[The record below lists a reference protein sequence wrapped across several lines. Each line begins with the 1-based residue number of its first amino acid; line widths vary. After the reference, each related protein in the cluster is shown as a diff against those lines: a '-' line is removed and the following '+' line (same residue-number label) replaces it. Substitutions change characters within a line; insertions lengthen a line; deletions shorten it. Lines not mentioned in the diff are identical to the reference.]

1 MVKISHSALAACMAL
16 SAFRADAFTC
26 YTAAP
31 HHHLAS
37 ISPTSPRT
45 QSTPA
50 ITRQQHHTH
59 LHLSSSTAESKKS
72 SSLKRLPDSAVE
84 LTLHIPSTATS
95 AAYDKTLSEV
105 AKKVSIPGFR
115 KGAKIP
121 PQVLE
126 NAWAKQ
132 GGKKVLKTM
141 TINDLC
147 GELIGQTLKEEYELE
162 PIGQP
167 TLVTPA
173 EQLAEGFTPGEELEV
188 VVKCDVWPEIQW
200 KSKLVDGQESSS
212 STTTKPYFGLKG
224 TYKRKPFNQVR
235 FDAALRD
242 LTERYAKL
250 ETFEDDSQPLA
261 MGDACKVNMVGYM
274 ATPNGEKGERLP
286 DAASGDDVEVILGG
300 GRYMVGLV
308 EGLEGGKIGE
318 TKTVKVRFPDV
329 RIPSK
334 ILHVSSFT
342 FLPVMLTYLMR
353 YSFSVEIH
361 SGLEKQG
368 PRWEKCHFRCHN
380 PLCIQTYHSHHH

>member
-1 MVKISHSALAACMAL
+1 MVKISQTALAAFMAL
-16 SAFRADAFTC
+16 SAFRADAFT
-26 YTAAP
+26 YTAP
-31 HHHLAS
+31 HQHHRRLAS
-37 ISPTSPRT
+37 MSPTTLSQSSPIIARR
-45 QSTPA
+45 QSS
-50 ITRQQHHTH
+50 H
-59 LHLSSSTAESKKS
+59 LYLSSTAESKKS

-84 LTLHIPSTATS
+84 LTLNIPSTATS
-95 AAYDKTLSEV
+95 AAYDKILSEV

-132 GGKKVLKTM
+132 GGKKALKTM
-141 TINDLC
+141 TINELC
-147 GELIGQTLKEEYELE
+147 GELIGQTLKESYELE

-167 TLVTPA
+167 TLVTSA
-173 EQLAEGFTPGEELEV
+173 ELLAEGFTPGEDLEV

-200 KSKLVDGQESSS
+200 KKGGGEDSSS
-212 STTTKPYFGLKG
+212 KPYFGLKG

-250 ETFEDDSQPLA
+250 EPFEDDSQPLA

-274 ATPNGEKGERLP
+274 ATPDGEKGERLP

-308 EGLEGGKIGE
+308 EGLEGGKVGE

-329 RIPSK
+329 S
-334 ILHVSSFT
+334 
-342 FLPVMLTYLMR
+342 YLMCD
-353 YSFSVEIH
+353 FACVLNTLDWNADQCVAMFFTPLKFTHI
-361 SGLEKQG
+361 GVEKQG
-368 PRWEKCHFRCHN
+368 PGREKCNLRCHN
-380 PLCIQTYHSHHH
+380 PLCIQTYHPYHHG